1 MIITVDDAQNDALG
15 FVVSDDGN
23 SGIKGKKNHRNH
35 ASDTSLASR
44 FARGDITR
52 SVMTTVNEFIYM
64 A

>member
-1 MIITVDDAQNDALG
+1 MIISVDHAQNDALG
-15 FVVSDDGN
+15 FVVLDDGN
-23 SGIKGKKNHRNH
+23 SGIKAKKNHWNH

-64 A
+64 D